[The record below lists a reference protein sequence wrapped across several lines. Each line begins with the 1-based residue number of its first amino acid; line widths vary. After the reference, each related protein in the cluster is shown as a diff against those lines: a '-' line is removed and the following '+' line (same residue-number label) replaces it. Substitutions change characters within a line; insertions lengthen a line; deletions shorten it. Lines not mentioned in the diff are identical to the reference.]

1 MENKMNPQA
10 TQQTKTRIIAL
21 SFLSAIGITI
31 LSLLVGTILD
41 YIIVQILSQYFLS
54 NCSEDC
60 YFAYFNMIFLVV
72 VLLSSMIGFAG
83 GTRTYRRLSE
93 RL

>member
-31 LSLLVGTILD
+31 LSLLVGTVLD

>member
-1 MENKMNPQA
+1 MNPQA
-10 TQQTKTRIIAL
+10 TQQTQTRIIAL
-21 SFLSAIGITI
+21 SLLSGIGITI

-41 YIIVQILSQYFLS
+41 YVIVQILSQYFLS

-60 YFAYFNMIFLVV
+60 YFAYFSMIFFVV

>member
-1 MENKMNPQA
+1 MNPQA

-31 LSLLVGTILD
+31 LSLLVGTVLD

>member
-1 MENKMNPQA
+1 MNPQA